1 MVGLGNPLRRDDG
14 AGIVAS
20 RRLRATLPPSIV
32 VRESSAD
39 VAELLEVFAAARQV
53 ILIDAVP
60 DLPEGQVCRLAGPDF
75 SLPSLPS
82 TSSHALTL
90 TQIIDLGRAL
100 DQLPASLLIY
110 GIGASDFGPG
120 EGLSAKVEAA
130 VTEVVQRIT
139 AELS

>member
-1 MVGLGNPLRRDDG
+1 MGLGNPLRRDDG

-20 RRLRATLPPSIV
+20 RRLRATLPPAIV

-39 VAELLEVFAAARQV
+39 VAELLAVFSAAQQV
-53 ILIDAVP
+53 ILIDAVV
-60 DLPEGQVCRLAGPDF
+60 DLPEGQVCRLEGPEF

-100 DQLPASLLIY
+100 GQLPASLVIY
-110 GIGASDFGPG
+110 GIGASDVGPG
-120 EGLSAKVEAA
+120 EGLSANVDAA

-139 AELS
+139 RELS

>member
-20 RRLRATLPPSIV
+20 RRLRATLPPAIV

-39 VAELLEVFAAARQV
+39 VAELLAVFSAAQQV
-53 ILIDAVP
+53 ILIDAVV
-60 DLPEGQVCRLAGPDF
+60 DLPEGQVCRLEGPEF

-100 DQLPASLLIY
+100 GQLPASLVIY
-110 GIGASDFGPG
+110 GIGASDVGPG
-120 EGLSAKVEAA
+120 EGLSANVDAA

-139 AELS
+139 RELS